1 MYTKELFSNKCLHD
15 LLSVNVRLILL
26 FYTLACEIFK
36 SCKNFLGIVNPTE
49 NNKTTNTTFE
59 PDLKQ
64 DLLNP
69 GQDGHWLDLYPEF
82 PENGHEL
89 P

>member
-1 MYTKELFSNKCLHD
+1 MLGLYYCFIFLHVKYSSHAKISWV
-15 LLSVNVRLILL
+15 LLIPL
-26 FYTLACEIFK
+26 
-36 SCKNFLGIVNPTE
+36 E